1 MAQGKYM
8 IGIDT
13 GGTFT
18 DITVLTE
25 AGDMVVDKSP
35 TTPKDFSMGVMDAV
49 AMVAKNMGLSS
60 TDLLSR
66 AVMVKHGSTVAT
78 NALINRAVSKV
89 GLITTKGFEDTTLI
103 MRAIGRVAGLSE
115 DEIKH
120 QAAVTKPIPLVPKRF
135 IKGVTERVD
144 FRGEIVIPIN
154 LDEAREAIRSLVED
168 YQVEALAVN
177 FLFGFVNPVHENKI
191 EELVK
196 EMYSKRKILV
206 VLSSRLVPVVREY
219 ARSNT
224 TIISASLD
232 ATVRTYIDNLKA
244 KLKTGGYKSPLLIM
258 QANGG
263 IAHEEEIAA
272 VGLLES
278 GPCGGMIATK
288 YIADLLGHR
297 MVISTDMGGTSFDV
311 SLLTDGYW
319 HYAREPVVE
328 RFHITW
334 PMIDIESIGAG
345 GGTIARFD
353 NATGR
358 LMVGP
363 KSAGAHPG
371 PACYGL
377 GNMEPTVTDA
387 DLVLGL
393 IDPDYFL
400 GGRMK
405 LDKSMAEQAI
415 REKIAIP
422 LGLNVIQAAA
432 GIYDIIN
439 GHMADLIRKKVIQTG
454 SVPEEHVIYAFG
466 GASPV
471 HAASYSSDLG
481 IKRLY
486 IFPTSAVFSS
496 FGIAIADLIH
506 TRMVSK
512 RFIMPVDPEVL
523 NNTIGEIEKQL
534 YSILSREGFS
544 RNDVEFRL
552 TFYMRYRR
560 QLNELDVKVPSKKFE
575 KQDIKSIM
583 DEFEK
588 KYEEVYGAGSAY
600 PAAGIEIISF
610 SVDAVGLV
618 KKPMARR
625 YEDVGHDVSR
635 ALKGTR
641 EVYFAS
647 GVNQFL
653 KTKIYDF
660 RKLGPGNTIE
670 GPSIIETP
678 LTNVVI
684 PPRSTCQMDVYR
696 NLAISL

>member
-1 MAQGKYM
+1 MIRGKYV
-8 IGIDT
+8 IGMDT

-25 AGDMVVDKSP
+25 TGEIFVDKAP
-35 TTPKDFSMGVMDAV
+35 TTPKDFSVGVMDAV
-49 AMVAKNMGLSS
+49 AVMAKGMGLSAAE
-60 TDLLSR
+60 LLSR
-66 AVMVKHGSTVAT
+66 AVMVKHGTTVAT
-78 NALINRAVSKV
+78 NALINRAGSKV
-89 GLITTKGFEDTTLI
+89 GLVTTKNFEDTTLI

-120 QAAVTKPIPLVPKRF
+120 QAAATKPVPLVPKRL
-135 IKGVTERVD
+135 IKGVTERID
-144 FRGEIVIPIN
+144 FRGEVVIPIN
-154 LDEAREAIRSLVED
+154 LEEVREAIRSLVED
-168 YQVEALAVN
+168 HHVEAIAVN
-177 FLFGFVNPVHENKI
+177 FLFGFVNPVHENKV
-191 EELVK
+191 EELLR
-196 EMYSKRKILV
+196 EMYGEKKILL
-206 VLSSRLVPVVREY
+206 VLASRLVPVVREY

-224 TIISASLD
+224 TIISAFLD
-232 ATVRTYIDNLKA
+232 ATVRTYINEMKA
-244 KLKTGGYKSPLLIM
+244 KLKAGGYKAPLLIM

-288 YIADLLGHR
+288 YMADILGHR

-319 HYAREPVVE
+319 RYAREPIVE

-345 GGTIARFD
+345 GGTIARVD
-353 NATGR
+353 KATGR
-358 LMVGP
+358 LMLGP
-363 KSAGAHPG
+363 NSAGAHPG

-377 GNMEPTVTDA
+377 GKEPTVTDA

-393 IDPDYFL
+393 INPDYFL
-400 GGRMK
+400 GGRMN
-405 LDKSMAEQAI
+405 LDKAMAERAI
-415 REKIAIP
+415 REKIADP
-422 LGLNVIQAAA
+422 LGMDVVQAAA

-439 GHMADLIRKKVIQTG
+439 GHMADLIRKKVVETG
-454 SVPEEHVIYAFG
+454 SIPEEHVIYAFG
-466 GASPV
+466 GAGPV

-481 IKRLY
+481 IKTLY
-486 IFPTSAVFSS
+486 VFPTSAVFSS
-496 FGIAIADLIH
+496 FGITTADIIH
-506 TRMVSK
+506 TRMVSQ
-512 RFIMPVDPEVL
+512 RFMMPVDPEVL
-523 NNTIGEIEKQL
+523 NHTITKIEEQL

-560 QLNELDVKVPSKKFE
+560 QLNELDVKIPHKKYD

-588 KYEEVYGAGSAY
+588 KYEEVYGVGSAY

-610 SVDAVGLV
+610 SVDAVGRV
-618 KKPMARR
+618 GKPMVHRFEEAGR
-625 YEDVGHDVSR
+625 DASP

-647 GVNQFL
+647 GMNQL
-653 KTKIYDF
+653 IDTKIYDF
-660 RKLGPGNTIE
+660 GKLKPGNAIE

-678 LTNVVI
+678 FTTVVI
-684 PPRSTCQMDVYR
+684 PPKTSCRMDVYR

>member
-1 MAQGKYM
+1 MAQGKYV
-8 IGIDT
+8 IGTDT

-25 AGDMVVDKSP
+25 TGEIFVEKAP
-35 TTPKDFSMGVMDAV
+35 TTPKDFSVGVMDAV
-49 AMVAKNMGLSS
+49 AVMAKGMGLSAEE
-60 TDLLSR
+60 LLSR

-78 NALINRAVSKV
+78 NALINRAGSKV
-89 GLITTKGFEDTTLI
+89 GLITTKNFEDTTLI

-120 QAAVTKPIPLVPKRF
+120 QAVVTKPVPLVPKRL
-135 IKGVTERVD
+135 IKGVTERID
-144 FRGEIVIPIN
+144 FRGEVVIPIN
-154 LDEAREAIRSLVED
+154 LEEVREALRGLVEE
-168 YQVEALAVN
+168 QKVEAIAVN
-177 FLFGFVNPVHENKI
+177 FLFGFVNPVHEKKV
-191 EELVK
+191 EELLK
-196 EMYSKRKILV
+196 EMYGERKILL
-206 VLSSRLVPVVREY
+206 VLASRLVPVVREY

-224 TIISASLD
+224 TIISAFLD
-232 ATVRTYIDNLKA
+232 ATVRTYIDEMKA
-244 KLKTGGYKSPLLIM
+244 KLKAGGYKAPLLIM

-288 YIADLLGHR
+288 YMADLLGHR

-311 SLLTDGYW
+311 SLLSDGYW
-319 HYAREPVVE
+319 HYAREPIVE

-345 GGTIARFD
+345 GGTIAWVD
-353 NATGR
+353 KATGR
-358 LMVGP
+358 LVVGP

-377 GNMEPTVTDA
+377 GREATVTDA

-393 IDPDYFL
+393 INPDYFL

-405 LDKSMAEQAI
+405 LDKGKAEQAI
-415 REKIAIP
+415 REKIADP
-422 LGLNVIQAAA
+422 LGMDVIEAAA

-439 GHMADLIRKKVIQTG
+439 GHMADLIRKKVVETG
-454 SVPEEHVIYAFG
+454 SIPEEHVIYAFG
-466 GASPV
+466 GAAPV

-481 IKRLY
+481 IKSLY
-486 IFPTSAVFSS
+486 VFPTSAVFSS
-496 FGIAIADLIH
+496 FGITTADIIH
-506 TRMVSK
+506 TRMVSQ
-512 RFIMPVDPEVL
+512 RFMMPADPEVL
-523 NNTIGEIEKQL
+523 NHSIGEIEGQL

-544 RNDVEFRL
+544 RSDVEFRL

-560 QLNELDVKVPSKKFE
+560 QLNELDVKIPRKKYD
-575 KQDIKSIM
+575 KQDIKGIM

-588 KYEEVYGAGSAY
+588 KYEEVYGVGSSY

-610 SVDAVGLV
+610 SVDAVGRV
-618 KKPMARR
+618 KKPMVHRFEEAGR
-625 YEDVGHDVSR
+625 DASP

-647 GVNQFL
+647 GMNQRL
-653 KTKIYDF
+653 GTKIYDF
-660 RKLGPGNTIE
+660 ERLKPGNGIE

-678 LTNVVI
+678 FTTVVI
-684 PPRSTCQMDVYR
+684 PPQTRCHMDVYR